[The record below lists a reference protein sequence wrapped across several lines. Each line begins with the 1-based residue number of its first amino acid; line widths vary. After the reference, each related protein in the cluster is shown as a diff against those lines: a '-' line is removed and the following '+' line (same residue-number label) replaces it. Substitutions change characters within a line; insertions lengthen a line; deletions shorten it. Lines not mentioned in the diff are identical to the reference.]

1 MHSTHAHTHTDAIFL
16 HKHTRMHIHTHVH
29 TDSDRYRDTR
39 IETNNIKFS
48 VQAVQML
55 KLAEMQFH

>member
-1 MHSTHAHTHTDAIFL
+1 MHSTHAHAHTDAIFL

-29 TDSDRYRDTR
+29 TDSDRCRDTR

-48 VQAVQML
+48 VQAVRML
-55 KLAEMQFH
+55 KLAETQFH